1 MSPTHN
7 ALPSLTRR
15 RLLQGAAAAAFAV
28 PRSSPLMAKD
38 EPSPTDGW
46 IDAHSHIWTPDTDR
60 YPLAGSQTKAD
71 LAPPSFT
78 DEELLALVRPLGVA
92 RVVLIQHKPYH
103 GVDNSYIV
111 DAIARHPGVFSG
123 VACIDAEA
131 GNPAAEMT
139 RLAKL
144 GIRGFRIRPG
154 EGGAARWI
162 DSPGMRAMWDHAG
175 NTGLA
180 ICPLIDPELLP
191 EVAAMCKEFP
201 RTNVVVD
208 HFARIGIDGE
218 IRDSDLAALVDLA
231 RHERTHVKVSAFYAL
246 GKKAPPYTDLI
257 PMIRALFKAYGAS
270 RLMWASDSPYQL
282 APPNT
287 YEDSLALVR
296 DRIDFLSESDRE
308 WLLRKTAEKVYFG

>member
-1 MSPTHN
+1 
-7 ALPSLTRR
+7 
-15 RLLQGAAAAAFAV
+15 
-28 PRSSPLMAKD
+28 MAND
-38 EPSPTDGW
+38 DVEDGW

-60 YPLAGSQTKAD
+60 YPLAGNLTKAD
-71 LAPPSFT
+71 LAPASFT
-78 DEELLALVRPLGVA
+78 DEELLALVRPLGVS

-131 GNPAAEMT
+131 DNPPAEMT

-144 GIRGFRIRPG
+144 GIHGFRIRPG
-154 EGGAARWI
+154 EGGVERWI

-180 ICPLIDPELLP
+180 ICPLIDPEYLP
-191 EVAAMCKEFP
+191 DVAAMCGQFP

-208 HFARIGIDGE
+208 HFARIGIDGTIGE
-218 IRDSDLAALVDLA
+218 PDLAALVGLA
-231 RHERTHVKVSAFYAL
+231 KHERTHVKVSAYYAL

-257 PMIRALFKAYGAS
+257 PMIRALYDAYGAS

-282 APPNT
+282 GAPNT
-287 YEDSLALVR
+287 YADSLALIR
-296 DRIDFLSESDRE
+296 DRVDFLSESDRE

>member
-1 MSPTHN
+1 
-7 ALPSLTRR
+7 
-15 RLLQGAAAAAFAV
+15 
-28 PRSSPLMAKD
+28 MAKD
-38 EPSPTDGW
+38 EEDPTTGW

-60 YPLAGSQTKAD
+60 YPLANNQTKAD

-78 DEELLALVRPLGVA
+78 DDELLALVRPLGVS

-103 GVDNSYIV
+103 SVDNSYIV

-123 VACIDAEA
+123 VACIDAQA
-131 GNPAAEMT
+131 DNPPAEMT

-154 EGGAARWI
+154 EGGTDRWI

-180 ICPLIDPELLP
+180 ICPLIDPEFIP
-191 EVAAMCKEFP
+191 DVAAMCQEFP

-208 HFARIGIDGE
+208 HFARIGIDGTIKE
-218 IRDSDLAALVDLA
+218 SDLATLVDLA
-231 RHERTHVKVSAFYAL
+231 QHERTHVKVSAYYAL

-257 PMIRALFKAYGAS
+257 PMIRALYDAYGAS

-282 APPNT
+282 EPPNT
-287 YEDSLALVR
+287 YADSLALIR
-296 DRIDFLSESDRE
+296 DRVEFLSDSDRE